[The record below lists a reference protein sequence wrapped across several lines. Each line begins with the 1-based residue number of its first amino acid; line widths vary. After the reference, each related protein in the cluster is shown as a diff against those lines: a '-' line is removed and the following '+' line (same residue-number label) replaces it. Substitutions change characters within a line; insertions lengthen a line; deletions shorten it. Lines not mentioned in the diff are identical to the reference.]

1 MKNYIKAG
9 FGVTI
14 GVALAEILI
23 DSIVNWAK
31 ASAEKREAKSEKKSD
46 E

>member
-14 GVALAEILI
+14 GVALAELLI
-23 DSIVNWAK
+23 GAVANLTR